1 MKIAITGTMG
11 SGKSQVLDYLKDKG
25 FPTSNADAVVDSLYR
40 HDPVLIQEMVTL
52 FSPSVLTNGVV
63 DKRKLREDYF
73 KDKNL
78 MNQANDLIHRR
89 VYEYIKDLSLEQDE
103 LIFFEVPLL
112 FETNKQ
118 RAFDEIWFIHTNDK
132 LRLHRLRKYRQ
143 MDWAEIEQREQYHM
157 KPLLKKFMSDVII
170 SNDADIEQL
179 HKKIDEQL
187 ERILHDF
194 KQN

>member
-11 SGKSQVLDYLKDKG
+11 SGKSQVLDYLKDKS
-25 FPTSNADAVVDSLYR
+25 FPTSNADAVVDTLYR
-40 HDPVLIQEMVTL
+40 HDPVLIQQMVSL
-52 FSPSVLTNGVV
+52 FSPSVLTDGVV

-73 KDKNL
+73 KDKSL

-89 VYEYIKDLSLEQDE
+89 VYTYIKELSLDQQE

-118 RAFDEIWFIHTNDK
+118 RAFDEVWFIHTSDDI
-132 LRLHRLRKYRQ
+132 RLHRLRKYRQ

-170 SNDADIEQL
+170 SNDANVEQL
-179 HKKIDEQL
+179 YKKIDQQL